1 MKSKKMLHSTNSVTP
16 PEENVHAW
24 NWVSYIIM
32 LVLILAMGSCS
43 DSSVTSSEVDD
54 EPETPPTEEPPVIQD
69 LSEVVDSVRIEYN
82 MPAMGAAL
90 VSIEKG
96 ITIGVA
102 GERRFGS
109 GISVEEDDHWSWGSN
124 TKAITGLVTAKAVDM
139 GLIEWNQT
147 LEELFPEYVDIMR
160 DQYKSVTT
168 TDLLGHRAG
177 FVNQLIS
184 GLDGQPLGNGVTPQS
199 QRMEM
204 LEWVLQQDPHNAI
217 GQYYYSNLG
226 FSALGLILEQAFDM
240 PYEEWAVENL
250 SDSFDLN
257 GFGFGPQDEKGT
269 TNQPVSHRYTDGE
282 WVALEAHENTPF
294 RRPSGG
300 AHGSLEDWG
309 KIIIEMMKA
318 ENGTSDYI
326 TPEAAAVLS
335 SIKTEMPGG
344 SEYSSGWIHV
354 GSREWAEG
362 EAWLHTGS
370 NGANYS
376 IAWVG
381 PGAGVAFLVVINA
394 RDTDGVTVE
403 AANTMISELLNY
415 WQEMN
420 E

>member
-1 MKSKKMLHSTNSVTP
+1 MKSQKMLLSANSVKLLQ
-16 PEENVHAW
+16 EIVHARKW
-24 NWVSYIIM
+24 ISYVMM
-32 LVLILAMGSCS
+32 LFLILAIGSCS
-43 DSSVTSSEVDD
+43 DTSVTSSEMD
-54 EPETPPTEEPPVIQD
+54 EEPGTPPTEEPTALRD
-69 LSEVVDSVRIEYN
+69 LSEIVDSVRIEYN

-90 VSIEKG
+90 VSVEKG

-102 GERRFGS
+102 GERSHGS

-124 TKAITGLVTAKAVDM
+124 TKAITGLVTAKAVEM

-147 LEELFPEYVDIMR
+147 LEELFQEYVDIMR
-160 DQYKSVTT
+160 DQYKSVTI
-168 TDLLGHRAG
+168 TDLLGHRSG

-199 QRMEM
+199 QRIEM
-204 LEWVLQQDPHNAI
+204 LNWVLQEQPNNPK
-217 GQYYYSNLG
+217 GEYYYSNLG
-226 FSALGLILEQAFDM
+226 FSTVGLIVEQAFDT
-240 PYEEWAVENL
+240 PYEEWVVDNL
-250 SDSFDLN
+250 SESLGLN
-257 GFGFGPQDEKGT
+257 SFGFGPQDEAGI

-282 WVALEAHENTPF
+282 WVAWEAHENTPF

-318 ENGTSDYI
+318 ENGTSDFI

-335 SIKTEMPGG
+335 SIKTEMPGA

-354 GSREWAEG
+354 GTRDWAEG
-362 EAWLHTGS
+362 EAWFHAGS

-376 IAWVG
+376 LAWVG

-394 RDTDGVTVE
+394 RDTEGVTVE
-403 AANTMISELLNY
+403 AANTMIPELLNY

>member
-184 GLDGQPLGNGVTPQS
+184 GLDGQPLG
-199 QRMEM
+199 ME
-204 LEWVLQQDPHNAI
+204 LRR
-217 GQYYYSNLG
+217 
-226 FSALGLILEQAFDM
+226 
-240 PYEEWAVENL
+240 NL
-250 SDSFDLN
+250 SEWRCWN
-257 GFGFGPQDEKGT
+257 GYY
-269 TNQPVSHRYTDGE
+269 N
-282 WVALEAHENTPF
+282 
-294 RRPSGG
+294 
-300 AHGSLEDWG
+300 
-309 KIIIEMMKA
+309 KILIM
-318 ENGTSDYI
+318 
-326 TPEAAAVLS
+326 L
-335 SIKTEMPGG
+335 
-344 SEYSSGWIHV
+344 
-354 GSREWAEG
+354 
-362 EAWLHTGS
+362 
-370 NGANYS
+370 
-376 IAWVG
+376 
-381 PGAGVAFLVVINA
+381 
-394 RDTDGVTVE
+394 
-403 AANTMISELLNY
+403 
-415 WQEMN
+415 
-420 E
+420 